1 MELRTAITL
10 IKKGLTRT
18 NEPQVWADLGAG
30 TGLFTTALST
40 LLPDGSTIYAID
52 KDRKAINNVSI
63 PSQKILLN
71 KIAMD
76 FLIHPLET
84 ELLDGMLM
92 ANSLH
97 FVSDKL
103 SFLQKVKRNL
113 KPSAKIVFIEYDT
126 EKSNAW
132 VPYPIT
138 YQSLEDLARILGA
151 VSVEKIGSTPSKYN
165 EATIYSALFSFN

>member
-1 MELRTAITL
+1 ML
-10 IKKGLTRT
+10 IKNGLTRT
-18 NEPQVWADLGAG
+18 KETQVWADLGAG

-52 KDRKAINNVSI
+52 KDRKAINDISV
-63 PSQKILLN
+63 PSQKIILK

-76 FLIHPLET
+76 FVNHPLET
-84 ELLDGMLM
+84 EHLDGILM

-97 FVSDKL
+97 FVSNKL

-126 EKSNAW
+126 EKANEW

-138 YQSLEDLARILGA
+138 YQSVVDLAHNLGA
-151 VSVEKIGSTPSKYN
+151 ISVEKIASTPSKYN
-165 EATIYSALFSFN
+165 KATIFSALLSFS